1 MTDLQFDVHG
11 LRTFRVSDDGHLLP
25 VTAVDDSWRGGVCIA
40 RCRHRPAH
48 RAPVESCRCGI
59 YTFRTLSVLRGQ
71 YAPADLLVAVVALEG
86 QTLAGSRGWRSQA
99 GRVIALWVAPDA
111 LSGDLLMTLAD
122 NLPGVKIYQDV
133 DEMLAL
139 YPDLSVESGTE
150 AGPRSP
156 RAARVRRQ
164 ARLPLRRN
172 AIRVERLPLYL
183 LLTAALCALFVHAE
197 SGTAPTGLM
206 LGFAEVGRFL
216 AAHNQSLVIPLLLI
230 GLSIYARATSSQLAT
245 WLSRVVRISIPVI
258 GAGVVAALITGN
270 HVETSPL
277 ILTIAL
283 LLWSHS
289 RVLLAEIC
297 HTDGAGSV
305 LARKIVRARTT
316 RTTSLS
322 SGGRAPGVA
331 YQLRPDHSPRTY
343 PLTIPVH
350 FEPRTA

>member
-11 LRTFRVSDDGHLLP
+11 LRTFRVSDDGNLLP
-25 VTAVDDSWRGGVCIA
+25 VTAIDDSWRGGVCIA
-40 RCRHRPAH
+40 RCRHRPNH
-48 RAPVESCRCGI
+48 QAPVERCRCGI

-71 YAPADLLVAVVALEG
+71 YAPADLLVAVIALEG

-99 GRVIALWVAPDA
+99 GRVVALWVAPDA
-111 LSGDLLMTLAD
+111 LPDDLLMTLAV
-122 NLPGVKIYQDV
+122 NLPDVKIHQNV
-133 DEMLAL
+133 EQMLAG
-139 YPDLSVESGTE
+139 YPDLSVAASQDTP
-150 AGPRSP
+150 AISP
-156 RAARVRRQ
+156 PPKRHQ
-164 ARLPLRRN
+164 IRLPLHRN
-172 AIRVERLPLYL
+172 AVRVERLPIYL
-183 LLTAALCALFVHAE
+183 LLTAALCWLLVHAE
-197 SGTAPTGLM
+197 NQSRPMGLTSA
-206 LGFAEVGRFL
+206 LAGFGRSL
-216 AAHNQSLVIPLLLI
+216 AAHNQSLTIPLLLI
-230 GLSIYARATSSQLAT
+230 GLSIYARASSSSLAT
-245 WLSRVVRISIPVI
+245 WLSRLVRVTVPVI
-258 GAGVVAALITGN
+258 GAAVVAAIVTGN

-316 RTTSLS
+316 RSATSS
-322 SGGRAPGVA
+322 AGKRSPGVE

-350 FEPRTA
+350 FEQ

>member
-1 MTDLQFDVHG
+1 VTDLQFDVHG
-11 LRTFRVSDDGHLLP
+11 LRTFRVSDDGNLLP

-40 RCRHRPAH
+40 RCRHRPSH

-99 GRVIALWVAPDA
+99 GRVVALWVASEA
-111 LSGDLLMTLAD
+111 LSDNLLMKLSD
-122 NLPGVKIYQDV
+122 NLPDVKIYQDV

-139 YPDLSVESGTE
+139 YPDLSIASATETTGSSRGT
-150 AGPRSP
+150 PRL
-156 RAARVRRQ
+156 RQQ

-172 AIRVERLPLYL
+172 AIRVERVPVYL
-183 LLTAALCALFVHAE
+183 VLTALAGGFFVHAE
-197 SGTAPTGLM
+197 QLSPPTGTMYAVAGL
-206 LGFAEVGRFL
+206 GRFL
-216 AAHNQSLVIPLLLI
+216 AAHNQLLVIPLLLI
-230 GLSIYARATSSQLAT
+230 GLSIYARASSSMMAT
-245 WLSRVVRISIPVI
+245 WLSRLVRVAIPVI
-258 GAGVVAALITGN
+258 GAGVVAALITGS

-297 HTDGAGSV
+297 HSDGAGSV

-316 RTTSLS
+316 RTTTLASQPRS
-322 SGGRAPGVA
+322 PGVE

-350 FEPRTA
+350 FEPGTP

>member
-11 LRTFRVSDDGHLLP
+11 LRTFRVSDDGNLLP

-40 RCRHRPAH
+40 RCRHRPGH
-48 RAPVESCRCGI
+48 RAPVENCRCGI

-99 GRVIALWVAPDA
+99 GRVVALWVASDA
-111 LSGDLLMTLAD
+111 LSADLLMALAD
-122 NLPGVKIYQDV
+122 NLPDVKIYQDV

-139 YPDLSVESGTE
+139 YPDLSLATTKDSAGT
-150 AGPRSP
+150 GPGAP
-156 RAARVRRQ
+156 RVRRQ

-172 AIRVERLPLYL
+172 AIRVERLPVYL
-183 LLTAALCALFVHAE
+183 LLTAALCWLFVHAE
-197 SGTAPTGLM
+197 DLGRPTGTMQALA
-206 LGFAEVGRFL
+206 GIGRFL
-216 AAHNQSLVIPLLLI
+216 AAHNQSLAIPLLLI
-230 GLSIYARATSSQLAT
+230 GLSIYARATSSHAAT
-245 WLSRVVRISIPVI
+245 WLSRLVRVGIPLI

-297 HTDGAGSV
+297 HSDGAGSV

-316 RTTSLS
+316 RTTTLS
-322 SGGRAPGVA
+322 SGQRSPGVE
-331 YQLRPDHSPRTY
+331 YQLRPDHSPRIY

-350 FEPRTA
+350 FEPRTV